1 MFSLAYFTP
10 SSMLYNNQHF
20 QSSIPSHQQQ
30 QQNLF
35 KHIEPS
41 KSNKKKSKKQSD
53 NDPSDGRNPKKS
65 FALYNQQN
73 GRIGQLNHSFDR
85 KKSI

>member
-1 MFSLAYFTP
+1 MVST
-10 SSMLYNNQHF
+10 NHF
-20 QSSIPSHQQQ
+20 LQSSYPQQ
-30 QQNLF
+30 QQNAF

-41 KSNKKKSKKQSD
+41 KPNKKKSKKQSD
-53 NDPSDGRNPKKS
+53 NEPSNAKNPNKA

-85 KKSI
+85 KIL